1 MSYILDAL
9 KKAEQE
15 RQRGSVPDL
24 QTLQDDIIPKPRRK
38 LRAGPVIALLLVIAA
53 ATTVWWFSQSSSG
66 SKTGQPPVGQQAE
79 PALRETS
86 AVSQG
91 SPPAGPVQAAPR
103 PIPETNKET
112 TVIKEISVDRP
123 VVTHAD
129 IGRNLPETPRPVQ
142 RPVPK
147 ADLPPE
153 RSTQPVARPAALAR
167 NEGPTASPKP
177 VATEAPPSPD
187 RLYALRDLPA
197 SVRKGLPPL
206 SLSAFM
212 YASDPAGR
220 MVRVNDQMLHEGQDL
235 SPGLRL
241 QEITPDGVI
250 FSYQGFR
257 ISVLMKPDQAAR

>member
-24 QTLQDDIIPKPRRK
+24 RTLQDDIIPKPRRR
-38 LRAGPVIALLLVIAA
+38 LRSGPVITLLLVIAA
-53 ATTVWWFSQSSSG
+53 GTALWWFIQSSPG
-66 SKTGQPPVGQQAE
+66 SKPAVRPPVGQQAD
-79 PALRETS
+79 PASQETS
-86 AVSQG
+86 AAGQS
-91 SPPAGPVQAAPR
+91 SPTALPVRSEPL
-103 PIPETNKET
+103 PEAEKQT
-112 TVIKEISVDRP
+112 TVINEISVDRP
-123 VVTHAD
+123 VVTLGENSRPQPA
-129 IGRNLPETPRPVQ
+129 ISRPVP
-142 RPVPK
+142 RAVPK
-147 ADLPPE
+147 ADLPAE
-153 RSTQPVARPAALAR
+153 RPVQPLSRPAAPAR
-167 NEGPTASPKP
+167 AENPAVPPKP
-177 VATEAPPSPD
+177 LSPEPLPSPD
-187 RLYALRDLPA
+187 KLYALRDLPA

-257 ISVLMKPDQAAR
+257 ISVLMKPDQPVR